1 MKECGFFKGKT
12 VSTSVWLSTVHLET
26 VEIHL
31 ACSAAA
37 ALSGPFDIDYI
48 RGHISLTG
56 KCSLNIF
63 SVSDLMTLFTT
74 EPDSNLGCQSVTF
87 HTK

>member
-1 MKECGFFKGKT
+1 MRVFLKGKL
-12 VSTSVWLSTVHLET
+12 SVLACGSAQFILKLF

-74 EPDSNLGCQSVTF
+74 ELDSNLGCQSVTF